1 MPAHGKDLWG
11 RKADERARLEQETGK
26 RAKRGISLRFSWRRK
41 PEKGVMEK
49 ERAPSMLRSYTAA
62 SSVGESS
69 RWPSS
74 SA

>member
-1 MPAHGKDLWG
+1 MPSHGKDLWG

-26 RAKRGISLRFSWRRK
+26 RTKRGISLRFSWRRK
-41 PEKGVMEK
+41 PEKSVVEK
-49 ERAPSMLRSYTAA
+49 ERAPSMLRSYTVA